1 MVLAFWRLRI
11 SALDSGGDVA
21 SVCFYFQLHQPWR
34 LRRYSVFD
42 TNLDYFDDYRN
53 GELCRKVAHRCY
65 LPANRMMLDL
75 IRRHEGRFRVSYSI
89 SGSVLEQF
97 EHYTPEVLDTFREL
111 NDTGCVEFLGE
122 TYSHSMSFLYS
133 REEFAEQVRIH
144 LERMRDLFG
153 RVPAIFR
160 NTELIYNNDL
170 AHFVEHLGF
179 RGALCEGV
187 DHILAYRSPNFLY
200 TPPGA
205 QGLALLLRNFRL
217 SDDIAFRFSNRTW
230 AEWPLTAEKFA
241 RWVNSVNGNGYVV
254 NLFMDYET
262 FGEHQPADSGIFDF
276 FSHLP
281 DEVFKHPDNDFKTP
295 SEVLDTYPISGEY
308 DVPHMISWADTERDL
323 TAWLGN
329 AMQSNSLHE
338 VYRLE
343 GEVKAAGQPELLR
356 DWRRL
361 QASDHYY
368 YMCTKHFADGDV
380 HRYFNPYESP
390 YDSYINFMNV
400 LDHLRSRLSGKR
412 RAATRAA
419 AHA

>member
-1 MVLAFWRLRI
+1 M
-11 SALDSGGDVA
+11 A

-42 TNLDYFDDYRN
+42 SDQNYFDDYRN

-75 IRRHEGRFRVSYSI
+75 IRQQGDRFRISYSI

-97 EHYTPEVLDTFREL
+97 ERYTPEVLDTFKQL
-111 NDTGCVEFLGE
+111 NEAGCVEFLAE
-122 TYSHSMSFLYS
+122 TYSHSLSFLYS
-133 REEFAEQVRIH
+133 REEFAEQVRLH
-144 LERMRDLFG
+144 VERMRDLFG
-153 RVPAIFR
+153 RAPSLFR
-160 NTELIYNNDL
+160 NTELIFNNDM
-170 AHFVEHLGF
+170 AHFVEAMGF
-179 RGALCEGV
+179 RGMLCEGV

-200 TPPGA
+200 RAPGTEN
-205 QGLALLLRNFRL
+205 LALLLRNYRL
-217 SDDIAFRFSNRTW
+217 SDDIAFRFNNRTW

-241 RWVNSVNGNGYVV
+241 RWVNQVNGNGYAV

-262 FGEHQPADSGIFDF
+262 FGEHQPAETGIFDF
-276 FSHLP
+276 FRQLP
-281 DEVFKHPDNDFKTP
+281 QEILKHPDNDFKTP
-295 SEVLDTYPISGEY
+295 SEVLGTYPISGEY

-323 TAWLGN
+323 SAWLGN

-338 VYRLE
+338 LYRME
-343 GEVKAAGQPELLR
+343 NEIKASGHTELLR

-361 QASDHYY
+361 QASDHFY

-380 HRYFNPYESP
+380 HRYFSAYESP

-400 LDHLRSRLSGKR
+400 LDNLRARVQARRKTTGLDPRLSAHIPEA
-412 RAATRAA
+412 AAT
-419 AHA
+419 